1 MLKTPNAHRP
11 FVDGENGEENNEWD
25 VINKLFHLL
34 AALLL
39 SPRLLPLI
47 RDLVWRST
55 AILYDHA
62 AADGSRSRILV
73 DLKKSVC
80 FCESME
86 CNRIFFLFQPTIVP
100 DENSQ
105 IQRSEAP

>member
-1 MLKTPNAHRP
+1 MLKTPNAHST
-11 FVDGENGEENNEWD
+11 FVDGENGEENNQWD

-34 AALLL
+34 AAMLLA
-39 SPRLLPLI
+39 P
-47 RDLVWRST
+47 
-55 AILYDHA
+55 AH
-62 AADGSRSRILV
+62 GSRSRILV
-73 DLKKSVC
+73 DLEKSVC

-86 CNRIFFLFQPTIVP
+86 CNRIFFLFQPTIVR